1 MMFSSHGL
9 GGTHIESPFDK
20 GWLQNIVDFAE
31 WRCSGF
37 LKPNRQNWTST
48 YDVERKEF
56 DDHDKVPLLGSSN
69 GIV

>member
-1 MMFSSHGL
+1 MEMIPSLAPKTPALKIFKRSACFS
-9 GGTHIESPFDK
+9 T
-20 GWLQNIVDFAE
+20 
-31 WRCSGF
+31 F